1 MNAPS
6 QDRPLTDAEI
16 ETLETRLV
24 AIDPDDSMAVEELDG
39 FFAALAC
46 CPVPVPREEWL
57 PMVLGDSPRATEALS
72 GNGEDAALLRLVERH
87 RAAVATMLYEGK
99 GFAPVLA
106 HDEDGNAWGNAWA
119 IGFARGM
126 AMRPDAWIALEDEED
141 FADAL
146 DPVMRLVADA
156 QLSEGDDDED
166 DGDADDRPSPRPSS
180 SPPPAS
186 RAGAPRGGASGHDD
200 EDEDD
205 EDEDEDEDDD
215 EDWEPIADDERESV
229 IHEMLDGVQD
239 VYDFF
244 TEARERA
251 LAPATVRRDG
261 DKVGRN
267 DPCPCGSGKKY
278 KSCHGAGT
286 VH

>member
-6 QDRPLTDAEI
+6 QERPLTDAEI
-16 ETLETRLV
+16 ETLEARLA

-46 CPVPVPREEWL
+46 SPEPVPREEWL
-57 PMVLGDSPRATEALS
+57 PMVLGRSKRAREALR
-72 GNGEDAALLRLVERH
+72 GEGEDASLLKLVERH
-87 RAAVATMLYEGK
+87 RAAVASMLYDGE

-106 HDEDGNAWGNAWA
+106 YDEDGVAWGNAWA

-126 AMRPDAWIALEDEED
+126 SMRPEAWGPLDDDDE
-141 FADAL
+141 FAAAL

-156 QLSEGDDDED
+156 RQDDED
-166 DGDADDRPSPRPSS
+166 DEDEVDPHPA
-180 SPPPAS
+180 PPPAS
-186 RAGAPRGGASGHDD
+186 RAGAPRALDADD
-200 EDEDD
+200 DGDD
-205 EDEDEDEDDD
+205 FDD
-215 EDWEPIADDERESV
+215 EDWEPIADDEREAV
-229 IHEMLDGVQD
+229 IHDMLDGVQD

-244 TEARERA
+244 RDARERA

-261 DKVGRN
+261 AKVGRN

-278 KSCHGAGT
+278 KQCHGAGT

>member
-57 PMVLGDSPRATEALS
+57 PMVLGDAPRAHEALR
-72 GNGEDAALLRLVERH
+72 GEGEDAVLLKLVERH

-126 AMRPDAWIALEDEED
+126 AMRPDAWMALEDEED

-156 QLSEGDDDED
+156 QLSEGDDDND
-166 DGDADDRPSPRPSS
+166 DDDD
-180 SPPPAS
+180 
-186 RAGAPRGGASGHDD
+186 DD
-200 EDEDD
+200 EDE
-205 EDEDEDEDDD
+205 D
-215 EDWEPIADDERESV
+215 EDWEPIADDEREAV

>member
-24 AIDPDDSMAVEELDG
+24 AVDPDDSMAVEELDG

-57 PMVLGDSPRATEALS
+57 PMVLGDSPQAHEALR
-72 GNGEDAALLRLVERH
+72 GEGEDAALLKLVERH

-126 AMRPDAWIALEDEED
+126 AMRPDAWMALEDEED

-166 DGDADDRPSPRPSS
+166 DEDDGGADDRPSPRPSS
-180 SPPPAS
+180 APPPAS
-186 RAGAPRGGASGHDD
+186 RAGAPRGGAPGHDA

-205 EDEDEDEDDD
+205 DDDEDD

-251 LAPATVRRDG
+251 LAPATVRREG

-267 DPCPCGSGKKY
+267 DACPCGSGKKY

>member
-16 ETLETRLV
+16 ETLETRLA

-39 FFAALAC
+39 FFAALSC
-46 CPVPVPREEWL
+46 CPEIVAPEEWL
-57 PMVLGDSPRATEALS
+57 PMVLGDSPRAREALR
-72 GNGEDAALLRLVERH
+72 GEGEDASLLKLVERH

-106 HDEDGNAWGNAWA
+106 YDENGDAWGNAWA

-126 AMRPDAWIALEDEED
+126 SMRPDAWMALEEEED

-156 QLSEGDDDED
+156 QLDGGDDDD
-166 DGDADDRPSPRPSS
+166 DDDDDDRDDARP
-180 SPPPAS
+180 AAD
-186 RAGAPRGGASGHDD
+186 RAGADRADD
-200 EDEDD
+200 SDD
-205 EDEDEDEDDD
+205 DDQDD

-229 IHEMLDGVQD
+229 IHDMLDGVQD

-244 TEARERA
+244 RDARERA
-251 LAPATVRRDG
+251 LAPATVRRQG
-261 DKVGRN
+261 EKVGRN
-267 DPCPCGSGKKY
+267 DPCPCGSGRKY
-278 KSCHGAGT
+278 KACHGAGT

>member
-1 MNAPS
+1 MNAPT

-24 AIDPDDSMAVEELDG
+24 ALDPDDSMAVEELDG

-46 CPVPVPREEWL
+46 CPLPVASEEWL
-57 PMVLGDSPRATEALS
+57 PMVLGDSPRAHEARR
-72 GNGEDAALLRLVERH
+72 GEGEDAALLKLVERH

-126 AMRPDAWIALEDEED
+126 AMRPDAWMALEDEED

-156 QLSEGDDDED
+156 QRSEEEDDED
-166 DGDADDRPSPRPSS
+166 DVDDQDDQDED
-180 SPPPAS
+180 
-186 RAGAPRGGASGHDD
+186 DD

-205 EDEDEDEDDD
+205 DDDDD
-215 EDWEPIADDERESV
+215 EDWEPIADDEREAV

-251 LAPATVRRDG
+251 LVPATVRRDG